1 MEDRLKQTISIL
13 RKLTQDLGLPY
24 ESDEVQSIKGHLQ
37 TFVRD
42 GKDWKGSV
50 PFLPWDRIAVLE
62 MKDNKIELTLKP
74 VRKRERQ

>member
-50 PFLPWDRIAVLE
+50 PFLPWYRIAVLE